1 MPDRLQGK
9 IAIVTGGG
17 RGLGKAI
24 AQAYAGEGAKVI
36 VTASK
41 NKNEI
46 DETALKINGKAILA
60 DITYCVV

>member
-1 MPDRLQGK
+1 MPNKLQGK

-24 AQAYAGEGAKVI
+24 AHAYAREGAKVI
-36 VTASK
+36 ITSAK
-41 NKNEI
+41 HKNEI

>member
-1 MPDRLQGK
+1 MPGRLQGK

-24 AQAYAGEGAKVI
+24 ALAYSGEGAKVI
-36 VTASK
+36 ITSAK
-41 NKNEI
+41 HKNEI